1 MTAEDKRR
9 HERVDTN
16 IKVKLPGDT
25 EWCECSTSNVSA
37 GGLFFESARQLNVGD
52 IVTLQFM
59 LHAESGTLA
68 NVHFFAS
75 ARVVRIAP
83 KADMFQIAVEFIID
97 EDVRKE
103 ILRMVEMIKSDN
115 LKVNRPTMLDE
126 VLHKSKPD

>member
-9 HERVDTN
+9 YERVDTN

-25 EWCECSTSNVSA
+25 EWCECSKSNVSA

-59 LHAESGTLA
+59 LYAESGTLA

-103 ILRMVEMIKSDN
+103 ILRIVEMIKSDN